1 MALKKEQT
9 EVKYSEMI
17 GVNRGSGF
25 SALADASLT
34 QANALNNL
42 TAQFADQGLKTL
54 KKYGKKIGEEAAE
67 NAVFSQVEQE
77 ITLPDGTKQK
87 QFVTGPVPELKI
99 GKFTNK
105 SAAEAYEKNIFDKYK
120 NEVQSTIKNII
131 IEERSNAIAENRNGD
146 GFNEIV
152 NARIE
157 PILTDLEPKFKTL
170 VTTYSND
177 QQQQHWY
184 QVESK
189 FLDRKE
195 KRENLEY
202 TNGIKVKLNEYD
214 SLMINGASIED
225 LKAKE
230 DEIKDFIKT
239 YKDEG
244 NDNAVATGD
253 LTISNLSN
261 TKQAFNTLQ
270 TIIPENYINLSA
282 NDQSNVVDDLLK
294 FEQILQGGVKSITL
308 SNGKKITNTEI
319 SKMFNNDAQAQENM
333 SIRVSKIRTDF
344 KAGLDSKIKNNIF
357 TSHLAIAVQNGPT
370 GMPPYFGDMSK
381 KEIQTGLQAEQNI
394 EFLASQYNQ
403 LDGVE
408 PITDFSMKA
417 YEDVEFTKY
426 VLRITN
432 QLPFFMVDQIEKSF
446 AGNNQNAI
454 QFYFNNGLI
463 PAIQNMTTSFK
474 TKSNDGKNSF
484 TSTMQLSNM
493 ALLDL
498 KDETIAKINIID
510 NFSTIMPL
518 NEAIAMTVDYYNKRE
533 ASNIKSGNLA
543 QHLISSG
550 SKVTETQLNKRIL
563 TDIEEIVDTESYFT
577 DDAIFSRKIYELVKT
592 DVHRMVLSGGALINT
607 EGDITSF
614 VKQSM
619 AKIMSPD
626 SQFGYDKYTFTS
638 FENPSD
644 MDWNDQPEDRFV
656 YLPAKKY
663 FGLPNAKGEETAEW
677 MAGSIDK
684 LVKSSSEYKEGIAQ
698 TTGKNPFKFTFGKNI
713 FLQPNSFTKGSPTY
727 NIVQLD
733 ENDVP
738 TILTDDNG
746 IPIIYDP
753 RPEYQERISKMSGS
767 TNFDKSI
774 NEAKKHN
781 LQFKDDNR
789 LLESGLTVAED
800 RMLQNL
806 DAKDKIEGVSDFDNF
821 QINKGMNE
829 ALTNRGFK

>member
-25 SALADASLT
+25 ASLADASIQ

-42 TAQFADQGLKTL
+42 TSVFADQGLKEL
-54 KKYGKKIGEEAAE
+54 QKYGKKIGEEAAE
-67 NAVFSQVEQE
+67 NAVFSQVKKEVE
-77 ITLPDGTKQK
+77 LPDGTKVEQY
-87 QFVTGPVPELKI
+87 VTGAIPELKI
-99 GKFTNK
+99 GRFTNK
-105 SAAEAYEKNIFDKYK
+105 SAQEAYDKNIFDKYK

-146 GFNEIV
+146 VFNDVVE
-152 NARIE
+152 ARIN
-157 PILTDLEPKFKTL
+157 PILKDLEPKFRTL
-170 VTTYSND
+170 ITTYSND
-177 QQQQHWY
+177 QKQQHWY
-184 QVESK
+184 QVEAK
-189 FLDRKE
+189 YLDKIE

-202 TNGIKVKLNEYD
+202 TNNLNIKLNEYD
-214 SLMINGASIED
+214 SLLINGAD
-225 LKAKE
+225 KKALDEKY
-230 DEIKDFIKT
+230 DEIKDHIDT
-239 YKDEG
+239 YQG
-244 NDNAVATGD
+244 LQNDNAIATGASV
-253 LTISNLSN
+253 LQNLNN
-261 TKQAFNTLQ
+261 TKQAFTTLQ
-270 TIIPENYINLSA
+270 SIIPTNYADLSA
-282 NDQSNVVDDLLK
+282 NNQTIVVEDLLK
-294 FEQILQGGVKSITL
+294 FEQLLQGGVKSITL
-308 SNGKKITNTEI
+308 SNGTTITNTQI
-319 SKMFNNDAQAQENM
+319 SKMFNNDAKAQESM

-344 KAGLDSKIKNNIF
+344 KSGLDARIKDNIF

-370 GMPPYFGDMSK
+370 GMPPYFGDMTK

-408 PITDFSMKA
+408 PITDFTMGA
-417 YEDVEFTKY
+417 YDDLEFTKY

-454 QFYFNNGLI
+454 QKYFDNGLI

-498 KDETIAKINIID
+498 NDETIAKINIID

-518 NEAIAMTVDYYNKRE
+518 NEAVAMTVDYYNKRE

-543 QHLISSG
+543 QHLVSSG
-550 SKVTETQLNKRIL
+550 SKVTETKLNQRIL
-563 TDIEEIVDTESYFT
+563 TDIEAIIDTESFIT

-607 EGDITSF
+607 EGDITPF
-614 VKQSM
+614 VKASM

-644 MDWNDQPEDRFV
+644 MDWNSQPEDRFV

-677 MAGSIDK
+677 MTSSIDK
-684 LVKSSSEYKEGIAQ
+684 LVKSSSEYKQDIAL
-698 TTGKNPFKFTFGKNI
+698 TTGKNPFKYEFGKNI

-733 ENDVP
+733 KNDVP

-746 IPIIYDP
+746 IPIVYDP
-753 RPEYQERISKMSGS
+753 RPEYEKRITEMSGS
-767 TNFDKSI
+767 SNFDKTI
-774 NEAKKHN
+774 EEAKNHN
-781 LQFKDDNR
+781 IKFKDDNR
-789 LLESGLTVAED
+789 LLENGLTVEQN
-800 RMLQNL
+800 RMLENL
-806 DAKDKIEGVSDFDNF
+806 DAKDKLEGVSDFDNF